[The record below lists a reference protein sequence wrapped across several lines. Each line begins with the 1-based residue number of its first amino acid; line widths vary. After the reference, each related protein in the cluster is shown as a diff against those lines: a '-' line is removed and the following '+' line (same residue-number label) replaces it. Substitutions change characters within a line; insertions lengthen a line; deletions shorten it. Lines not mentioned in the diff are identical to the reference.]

1 MRVAL
6 VVLALL
12 AAAPAQ
18 AGVRVVAPFDP
29 ADYADRAAVGLLVP
43 GAGPT
48 VTREAALAALLR
60 GKLEHGLL
68 GGIAAGENRIELGAP
83 GEPEILV
90 SLPPPGRS
98 DNDVRYPIALLGE
111 RGLLTSDSTR
121 IDGLVSVTD
130 VATGRLRVVENDDP
144 AQALEEL
151 DDRIER
157 NSDWRLPLTIALA
170 ALLIALAIVR
180 PRYALRAL
188 LVALAANLWLS
199 PLLAVAAGVA
209 VLLLPLGW
217 ACAAILLA
225 YLVSMG
231 LDPETVALS
240 PFGPSQS
247 GRFYGINNL
256 LETMLLAPALLGAA
270 LLGRAGILV
279 AGLAFVTIGGNRFGA
294 DGGGIVVLA
303 VAYLVL
309 WLRLRGE
316 QPSWRL
322 AGLVAAGAVALALA
336 LLGLDAATG
345 GSSHVTDA
353 VGDGPAALA
362 GDIADRIELSV
373 RRTAASLGAT
383 AVVLGSLAILVAVA
397 LRARRSPV
405 LDAFLVGIAVS
416 LVVNDTPGDVLGMGA
431 AIAIALARYTP
442 EHGWLSSGPMRR
454 AAALLATARLLAR
467 SGRVR
472 RRGGGLA
479 DARDDRGHGPD
490 GDDHRGAVD
499 PARVDPQG
507 RPLERSQGLRRG
519 RMRRLPHVRGG
530 RVDGQRRPQPR
541 RRQSRFGDRGRARHQ
556 RPGRDAL
563 VLGQPQQAGNRRRRC
578 VRLRDPLRLPDG
590 IPRDVAAIAC
600 DLDRTLT
607 WQDGVLRP
615 RTAAALRAAGEAGI
629 HVVIATGR
637 MYRSVRPYAE
647 AVGVTAPLVC
657 YQGAAVVDPV
667 TGEWL
672 LHEPIPLELAREAI
686 AAVED
691 EGFALNCYVDD
702 DLYVAAITEHARSY
716 ADFQSIPLHEV
727 GDLLGWIERPPTKLV
742 VVDDPARLDE
752 LRPRLEQRF
761 GERLYI
767 AKSLPYFLEL
777 ASPAISKGSG
787 LAFVAE
793 HVGFTAERTI
803 AFGDGENDLELLD
816 WAGFGIAVENADDRL
831 KARADW
837 ICPSAEEEGV
847 AQVLEALL
855 HLTP

>member
-18 AGVRVVAPFDP
+18 AGVRVVPPFDP

-48 VTREAALAALLR
+48 VTRQAALAALLR
-60 GKLEHGLL
+60 GRLEHGLL
-68 GGIAAGENRIELGAP
+68 GGIAAGEDRIELGAP
-83 GEPEILV
+83 GEPVILV

-111 RGLLTSDSTR
+111 HGLLTSDSTR

-144 AQALEEL
+144 AQALREL

-170 ALLIALAIVR
+170 ALLIVLAFVR
-180 PRYALRAL
+180 PRYAPRAL
-188 LVALAANLWLS
+188 LVVLAANLWLS

-294 DGGGIVVLA
+294 DGGGIAVLA

-316 QPSWRL
+316 RPSWRL
-322 AGLVAAGAVALALA
+322 AGLVAAAAVALALA

-373 RRTAASLGAT
+373 RRTAASAGAM
-383 AVVLGSLAILVAVA
+383 AVVLGSLAILIAVA

-405 LDAFLVGIAVS
+405 LDAFLAAIAVS

-442 EHGWLSSGPMRR
+442 EHGWLSSGTMRR
-454 AAALLATARLLAR
+454 AAALLSLVVCSAALA
-467 SGRVR
+467 GC
-472 RRGGGLA
+472 GGGEEVSPTPETIVGTLPAATTAEESSTEPESNVEGDPSNGAKVFASAGCGGCHTLEAAGSSGSVGPNLDDSQPDTELVIDRVANGQGAMPSFA
-479 DARDDRGHGPD
+479 DSLSEQEIA
-490 GDDHRGAVD
+490 
-499 PARVDPQG
+499 
-507 RPLERSQGLRRG
+507 
-519 RMRRLPHVRGG
+519 
-530 RVDGQRRPQPR
+530 
-541 RRQSRFGDRGRARHQ
+541 
-556 RPGRDAL
+556 
-563 VLGQPQQAGNRRRRC
+563 
-578 VRLRDPLRLPDG
+578 
-590 IPRDVAAIAC
+590 DVAA
-600 DLDRTLT
+600 
-607 WQDGVLRP
+607 
-615 RTAAALRAAGEAGI
+615 
-629 HVVIATGR
+629 
-637 MYRSVRPYAE
+637 
-647 AVGVTAPLVC
+647 
-657 YQGAAVVDPV
+657 
-667 TGEWL
+667 
-672 LHEPIPLELAREAI
+672 
-686 AAVED
+686 
-691 EGFALNCYVDD
+691 YVSES
-702 DLYVAAITEHARSY
+702 TR
-716 ADFQSIPLHEV
+716 
-727 GDLLGWIERPPTKLV
+727 
-742 VVDDPARLDE
+742 
-752 LRPRLEQRF
+752 
-761 GERLYI
+761 
-767 AKSLPYFLEL
+767 
-777 ASPAISKGSG
+777 
-787 LAFVAE
+787 
-793 HVGFTAERTI
+793 
-803 AFGDGENDLELLD
+803 
-816 WAGFGIAVENADDRL
+816 
-831 KARADW
+831 
-837 ICPSAEEEGV
+837 
-847 AQVLEALL
+847 
-855 HLTP
+855 

>member
-18 AGVRVVAPFDP
+18 AGVRVVPPFDP

-68 GGIAAGENRIELGAP
+68 GGIAPGENRIELGAP
-83 GEPEILV
+83 GTPEILV

-98 DNDVRYPIALLGE
+98 DNDVRYPIALLGA

-151 DDRIER
+151 DHRIER

-170 ALLIALAIVR
+170 ALLIVLALVR

-209 VLLLPLGW
+209 ALLLPLGW

-316 QPSWRL
+316 RPSWRL

-345 GSSHVTDA
+345 GSSHVTAA
-353 VGDGPAALA
+353 VGDGPVALA
-362 GDIADRIELSV
+362 GDIADRIELAV

-442 EHGWLSSGPMRR
+442 ERGWLSSGPMRR
-454 AAALLATARLLAR
+454 AAALLALLAF
-467 SGRVR
+467 SL
-472 RRGGGLA
+472 GLA
-479 DARDDRGHGPD
+479 GCGGEEVVSPTPETIVGTVPTATTTETPSTEPQSTVKG
-490 GDDHRGAVD
+490 D
-499 PARVDPQG
+499 PANGAKVFAAAGCGGCHTFEAAGSTGNVGPNLDDANPDSGIVVERVTNGQG
-507 RPLERSQGLRRG
+507 VMPSFSDSLSKKEI
-519 RMRRLPHVRGG
+519 
-530 RVDGQRRPQPR
+530 
-541 RRQSRFGDRGRARHQ
+541 A
-556 RPGRDAL
+556 
-563 VLGQPQQAGNRRRRC
+563 
-578 VRLRDPLRLPDG
+578 
-590 IPRDVAAIAC
+590 DVAA
-600 DLDRTLT
+600 
-607 WQDGVLRP
+607 
-615 RTAAALRAAGEAGI
+615 
-629 HVVIATGR
+629 
-637 MYRSVRPYAE
+637 
-647 AVGVTAPLVC
+647 
-657 YQGAAVVDPV
+657 
-667 TGEWL
+667 
-672 LHEPIPLELAREAI
+672 
-686 AAVED
+686 
-691 EGFALNCYVDD
+691 YV
-702 DLYVAAITEHARSY
+702 
-716 ADFQSIPLHEV
+716 
-727 GDLLGWIERPPTKLV
+727 
-742 VVDDPARLDE
+742 
-752 LRPRLEQRF
+752 
-761 GERLYI
+761 
-767 AKSLPYFLEL
+767 
-777 ASPAISKGSG
+777 SG
-787 LAFVAE
+787 
-793 HVGFTAERTI
+793 TR
-803 AFGDGENDLELLD
+803 
-816 WAGFGIAVENADDRL
+816 
-831 KARADW
+831 
-837 ICPSAEEEGV
+837 
-847 AQVLEALL
+847 
-855 HLTP
+855 